1 MKNRKK
7 PFWTISPYSEC
18 CQHLNVAHTH
28 MVCLHVCAPTHTHTL
43 SHITYFTKTY
53 YDRKLHYFCLSPG
66 CSPSVRA
73 LETHMFVGSW
83 RYSYVVCLKPKIRL
97 SWRFYRERF
106 FPQCFHSQ
114 TLLPSTFC
122 RDWSHCRYYSKVI
135 TPERLSLQNQHAK
148 GSWPQ
153 KPRTLGYSTRMLKP
167 HNSKRNLGFLY
178 FKLSI
183 VSCLALVKSR
193 EMK

>member
-1 MKNRKK
+1 M
-7 PFWTISPYSEC
+7 W
-18 CQHLNVAHTH
+18 
-28 MVCLHVCAPTHTHTL
+28 HTHTWFACMCVHPHPHTH
-43 SHITYFTKTY
+43 SHTSPILLKH

-73 LETHMFVGSW
+73 LETHMFAGSW

-114 TLLPSTFC
+114 TLLPSTSC

-153 KPRTLGYSTRMLKP
+153 KPRTLGYSSRMLKP